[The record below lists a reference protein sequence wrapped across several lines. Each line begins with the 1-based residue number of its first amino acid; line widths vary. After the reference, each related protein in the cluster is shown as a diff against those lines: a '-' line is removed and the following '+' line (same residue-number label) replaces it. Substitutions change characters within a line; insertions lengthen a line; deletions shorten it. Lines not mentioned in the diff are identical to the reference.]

1 MQDNSETEKNRLKSK
16 KYYYEHHD
24 EILEKLKLTKIAK
37 RKKKLTDLGIP
48 DFLEPY
54 AKINKLSYT
63 LIVSNTKALLDLCEL
78 ICANII
84 VDENNITEEK
94 SGPENSKVL
103 GELGIPSFL
112 EPYIRMNKCSYSLVV
127 SSNVK
132 DLLNLCR
139 TIAIRYPKWKNE
151 QIHV

>member
-1 MQDNSETEKNRLKSK
+1 MQEDSEKEKTREKNRR
-16 KYYYEHHD
+16 YYYENHE
-24 EILEKLKLTKIAK
+24 EIKERLKLNKIVK

-94 SGPENSKVL
+94 LGPENSKVL
-103 GELGIPSFL
+103 EDLGIPSFL

>member
-1 MQDNSETEKNRLKSK
+1 MQEDSEKEKTREKNRR
-16 KYYYEHHD
+16 YYYENHE
-24 EILEKLKLTKIAK
+24 EIKERLKLNKIMK

-63 LIVSNTKALLDLCEL
+63 LIVSNAKALLDLCEL

-94 SGPENSKVL
+94 LGPENSKVL
-103 GELGIPSFL
+103 EELGIPLFL

-139 TIAIRYPKWKNE
+139 IIAVRYPKWKNE
-151 QIHV
+151 QFHV